1 MRLFIISSTS
11 LAGLSTRT
19 ELQQVET
26 DLEEKTR
33 ELTLLRKE
41 LARVEKEREQLS
53 AQAKDYNTQ
62 NTQLLAK
69 LREKVWYTTVFL
81 CIFNLT
87 PVQDRDL
94 LAVRTELEKS
104 QSKIE
109 NSERRTKELEE
120 QIQND
125 DRVETLEAKVKNSQD
140 RAEEVSFQLSKMK
153 QVWFTCY
160 LLVRS

>member
-1 MRLFIISSTS
+1 M
-11 LAGLSTRT
+11 
-19 ELQQVET
+19 
-26 DLEEKTR
+26 
-33 ELTLLRKE
+33 
-41 LARVEKEREQLS
+41 
-53 AQAKDYNTQ
+53 
-62 NTQLLAK
+62 
-69 LREKVWYTTVFL
+69 
-81 CIFNLT
+81 FNLT

-109 NSERRTKELEE
+109 SSERRTKELEE

-153 QVWFTCY
+153 QV
-160 LLVRS
+160 

>member
-26 DLEEKTR
+26 DREEKTR
-33 ELTLLRKE
+33 ELTQLRKE

-69 LREKVWYTTVFL
+69 LREKV
-81 CIFNLT
+81 
-87 PVQDRDL
+87 
-94 LAVRTELEKS
+94 
-104 QSKIE
+104 
-109 NSERRTKELEE
+109 
-120 QIQND
+120 
-125 DRVETLEAKVKNSQD
+125 
-140 RAEEVSFQLSKMK
+140 
-153 QVWFTCY
+153 
-160 LLVRS
+160 

>member
-1 MRLFIISSTS
+1 M
-11 LAGLSTRT
+11 
-19 ELQQVET
+19 
-26 DLEEKTR
+26 
-33 ELTLLRKE
+33 
-41 LARVEKEREQLS
+41 
-53 AQAKDYNTQ
+53 
-62 NTQLLAK
+62 
-69 LREKVWYTTVFL
+69 
-81 CIFNLT
+81 FNLT

-109 NSERRTKELEE
+109 SSERRTKELEE

-153 QVWFTCY
+153 QVGFTCY
-160 LLVRS
+160 LLVQLFPLAWLILCILRIMIN